1 MGTLLVFSCTSKW
14 PCALV
19 HLGPGVIVLSH
30 TMQVA
35 TEHDLVGRSEAFEQ
49 AMNDNA
55 LAQFC
60 DYKVAT
66 SDGED
71 QETWLYLR
79 ILFEAD
85 PKRCSPPL

>member
-1 MGTLLVFSCTSKW
+1 MLVHFG
-14 PCALV
+14 PCA
-19 HLGPGVIVLSH
+19 ITLSH

-35 TEHDLVGRSEAFEQ
+35 TEHELVGRSEAFEQ

-60 DYKVAT
+60 DYKVAS

-85 PKRCSPPL
+85 PKRWVSDPQCACFTTPH